1 MDVGT
6 VAMIAIGVAAAVFV
20 VFAYYWWE
28 VRPADRSD
36 DEED

>member
-20 VFAYYWWE
+20 IFGYYWWE
-28 VRPADRSD
+28 VRPVRRD
-36 DEED
+36 DTEER

>member
-6 VAMIAIGVAAAVFV
+6 LAMMAIGVAAAVFV

-28 VRPADRSD
+28 VRPAQQD
-36 DEED
+36 DTEER